1 LRCKRLLLPLI
12 LSLALAATAPAQNR
26 AELPANGALLK
37 RKAAEWRREGN
48 REREKAYEWARR
60 KGWPVRQVL
69 PDGSVVALQRL
80 DENGHP
86 VYYATDFNTRAAA
99 TTRTDQLWAGGAL
112 GLSLSGNSP
121 YVAGKLA
128 LWDGGPVRAT
138 HRELAGRV
146 VQADAGAVVD
156 AGTGAN
162 HATHVAGTLVAAGVQ
177 PYARGMAFG
186 LTELQAYDFGND
198 VAEMAAAAA
207 KLLVS
212 NHSYSALAGWRI
224 NGSRAGTAADPQWE
238 WLGDA
243 AVSATEDARF
253 GFYNAD
259 ARRWDEITH
268 SAPYYLPVKSAGN
281 FRTQNG
287 PAAGQPFWQRVGNGA
302 FELVAARPEGMSSN
316 NGYDIITTYA
326 TAKNILTVGA
336 VEAITGGY
344 NQPAD
349 VRIAGFSSWGPT
361 DDGRIKPDIV
371 ANGVAVFSPGGAS
384 DSAYA
389 TLNGTSM
396 ATPNVA
402 GTLMLLQEYYA
413 GLHSG
418 AFMRAATLKGLV
430 IHTADEA
437 GTAPGPDYVHGWGLL
452 NAERAARVVAG
463 NGQNHLL
470 TENTLVQGGS
480 YALPVVASG
489 RGPLVVTV
497 SWSDPP
503 GPALSASTANLN
515 NRSPRLVNDLDVRLL
530 DGAGTYLPWTLSPNV
545 PNGPATAGDNTRD
558 NVEQIVVAN
567 PVPGRTYTIQI
578 THKGSLQGNRQA
590 YALLA
595 SGTGGR
601 SFCAS
606 AGLARTGPRIG
617 QVSLG
622 TISNASGPDCAAYT
636 DFTRVSANVTPGQS
650 VPLAV
655 TLAGCGGAAGGYVQV
670 FADWDGDFL
679 FSGPGELAAASGLV
693 PAAGTYN
700 ARITVPAAGT
710 RPEAAARRLRVVV
723 SRTAAVAPCGDYAE
737 GETEE
742 YTLRVVRPAL
752 DAQPAALDFPETSL
766 CPHPA
771 VPVVVAVR
779 NVGSDPLENVPVQV
793 VVKGE
798 STPQQTL
805 TGVLAGRLA
814 PFAEGKVTLDGTF
827 AARPGESY
835 TFVITAQAPGDV
847 NRTNDT
853 LSFRRTVALPG
864 GAPAATATACA
875 ADSVQLRAADSGVTY
890 WYDAPLA
897 GNLVGVGSRVSTA
910 VRTPDLTYY
919 AATDAFA
926 GRIGPARKGFAVE
939 GGYNQFTPAIRVTTQ
954 VPLVIERARLYVG
967 NGGRVTFTLE
977 TPAGIPV
984 ASRVVDVTPT
994 RSPAGPGVQPNDPAD
1009 TGRVYLL
1016 ELPVPRPGNYQ
1027 ISVSYENGATLF
1039 RNNNGVTG
1047 YPFAIPGVMAITGN
1061 TANPAPESF
1070 YYYLYDVQVRAYGCP
1085 GPRVAVAASRVD
1097 APAPTAVLSGGGTV
1111 CEGDTVQLT
1120 VHLTGTPPWNLTYTD
1135 GTGTTAVSGITASP
1149 WRLSATRAGTYAITA
1164 LTDARSCPVFRAT
1177 GQAVVTVRPAPA
1189 ATIRAEEYILT
1200 ASEGARYEWFLNGV
1214 AMGESNMRQL
1224 EVWQDGRYRVEVT
1237 YANGCTSRSE
1247 EVAVDLAAI
1256 QANDTPRIKLWPNPT
1271 AGLFRLKG
1279 MPLLPPISRV
1289 RLVNLLGQTVTTWH
1303 NTDPGRRRWTLLDIS
1318 QFNKGTYLLVVES
1331 ESHTYVLKVLKQ

>member
-1 LRCKRLLLPLI
+1 MRCKRLLLPLL

-48 REREKAYEWARR
+48 REREKAYERARR

-121 YVAGKLA
+121 FVAGKLA
-128 LWDGGPVRAT
+128 LWDGGPVRAS

-156 AGTGAN
+156 PGTGTN

-198 VAEMAAAAA
+198 VAEMAAAAPN
-207 KLLVS
+207 LLVS

-224 NGSRAGTAADPQWE
+224 NGSRAGTATDPQWE
-238 WLGDA
+238 WFGDA
-243 AVSATEDARF
+243 AVSPTEDARF

-268 SAPYYLPVKSAGN
+268 NAPFYLPVKSAGN

-287 PAAGQPFWQRVGNGA
+287 PAAGQPFWQRNGSGA
-302 FELVAARPEGMSSN
+302 FDLVAARPEGMSSN

-413 GLHSG
+413 SLNRG

-430 IHTADEA
+430 IHSADEA

-452 NAERAARVVAG
+452 NAQRAAQVIAG
-463 NGQNHLL
+463 HGRDHLL
-470 TENTLVQGGS
+470 AEMTMTQGAAFVQ
-480 YALPVVASG
+480 PVVASG
-489 RGPLVVTV
+489 QGPLVATI

-515 NRSPRLVNDLDVRLL
+515 NRSPRLVNDLDVRVL
-530 DGAGTYLPWTLSPNV
+530 DAAGTYLPWTLSPDV
-545 PNGPATAGDNTRD
+545 PNGPAAGSDNTRD
-558 NVEQIVVAN
+558 NVEQVVVPN
-567 PVPGRTYTIQI
+567 PVPGRTYTIRI
-578 THKGSLQGNRQA
+578 THKGALQGGRQA
-590 YALLA
+590 FALLA
-595 SGTGGR
+595 SGAGDR

-606 AGLARTGPRIG
+606 AGLARTGPSVG

-622 TISNASGPDCAAYT
+622 TISNASGADCAAYT
-636 DFTRVSANVTPGQS
+636 DFTQLSANVTPGQS
-650 VPLAV
+650 VSLAV
-655 TLAGCGGAAGGYVQV
+655 NLGSCGGTSGGYVQV

-679 FSGPGELAAASGLV
+679 FSGPGELAAASGLL

-700 ARITVPAAGT
+700 ARIAVPAALAPGT
-710 RPEAAARRLRVVV
+710 ARRLRVVV
-723 SRTAAVAPCGDYAE
+723 SQAAAVTPCGDYAE
-737 GETEE
+737 GETED

-752 DAQPAALDFPETSL
+752 DAQPAALAFPETGL

-771 VPVVVAVR
+771 APVVVIVR
-779 NVGSDPLENVPVQV
+779 NVGTEPLENVPVRV
-793 VVKGE
+793 VIKGE
-798 STPQQTL
+798 SSPQQTL

-814 PFAEGKVTLDGTF
+814 PFAEGKVTLAGTF

-835 TFVITAQAPGDV
+835 TFAITALAIGDA
-847 NRTNDT
+847 NRANDT
-853 LSFRRTVALPG
+853 LTFSRTVALPG
-864 GAPAATATACA
+864 GAPVATATACA
-875 ADSVQLRAADSGVTY
+875 ADSVQLQAAGPGVTY
-890 WYDAPLA
+890 WYDAPA
-897 GNLVGVGSRVSTA
+897 GGNLVAAGNRVNTA
-910 VRTPDLTYY
+910 VRTPNLTYY

-926 GRIGPARKGFAVE
+926 GRIGPARKGFSPE
-939 GGYNQFTPAIRVTTQ
+939 GGYNQFTPAIRLTAQ

-977 TPAGIPV
+977 TPAGVPV
-984 ASRVVDVTPT
+984 SSRVLDVTPT
-994 RSPAGPGVQPNDPAD
+994 RRPAGPGVQPNDPAD
-1009 TGRVYLL
+1009 TGQVYLL

-1039 RNNNGVTG
+1039 RNSNVAAG
-1047 YPFAIPGVMAITGN
+1047 YPFTIPGVMAITGN
-1061 TANPAPESF
+1061 TASPAPENF

-1097 APAPTAVLSGGGTV
+1097 APAPTAVVTGSRTV
-1111 CEGDTVQLT
+1111 CEGDTAQLT
-1120 VHLTGTPPWNLTYTD
+1120 VQLTGTPPWNLTYTD
-1135 GTGTTAVSGITASP
+1135 GTGTTSVSGITASP
-1149 WRLSATRAGTYAITA
+1149 WRLRATRAGTYAITA
-1164 LTDARSCPVFRAT
+1164 LSDARGCPVYRAT
-1177 GQAVVTVRPAPA
+1177 GQAVVAVQPAPTP
-1189 ATIRAEEYILT
+1189 TIAVEEHLLT
-1200 ASEGARYEWFLNGV
+1200 ASEGVRYEWFLNGV
-1214 AMGESNMRQL
+1214 SMPGSNTRQL

-1237 YANGCTSRSE
+1237 YTNGCRSRSE
-1247 EVAVDLAAI
+1247 EVVVDLAAI
-1256 QANDTPRIKLWPNPT
+1256 RVNGTPRLKLWPNPT
-1271 AGLFRLKG
+1271 TGLFRLKG
-1279 MPLLPPISRV
+1279 MPLLPPIGRV
-1289 RLVNLLGQTVTTWH
+1289 RLVNLLGQTIATWH

-1331 ESHTYVLKVLKQ
+1331 ESHTYVLRILKQ